1 MKRKKWEKCVIDSS
15 TVYSVSVWRW
25 CNTSEALRVNH
36 KQSTFS
42 PLICCYASCFLSLM
56 YFKKR
61 KQKNCTDPFSTATH
75 LLVAVFFSFFFLN
88 LSVKTRLPAESRN
101 KKQVWATTNG
111 SLHKNR
117 APLALTV
124 LKELAGNVWSQN
136 WFFFSPTQMYDGAVL
151 PHSQPSSDHSL
162 GATGSGQHGSLIWV
176 DFPTFD
182 NSVTHF
188 SPAPLSLWQPIL
200 CCPFTEHKLTTGNSC
215 RYCPNT

>member
-1 MKRKKWEKCVIDSS
+1 MGKNVWLTARLFIQ
-15 TVYSVSVWRW
+15 SVSGDGATLVRLCVSIISSPHSHPSYVVMHHVW
-25 CNTSEALRVNH
+25 CILK
-36 KQSTFS
+36 KQKT
-42 PLICCYASCFLSLM
+42 
-56 YFKKR
+56 
-61 KQKNCTDPFSTATH
+61 KNCTDPFSTATH
-75 LLVAVFFSFFFLN
+75 LLVAVFFSFLN

-101 KKQVWATTNG
+101 KKQVWVTTNG

-176 DFPTFD
+176 DFPIFD
-182 NSVTHF
+182 NSATHF
-188 SPAPLSLWQPIL
+188 SPGPLSLWQPIL
-200 CCPFTEHKLTTGNSC
+200 CCPFTEHKLTTGDSC
-215 RYCPNT
+215 RYCPKT